1 MKIDFITGYEIR
13 FNKHP
18 NRKNNLKISAMY
30 DLYKNGYSLQKI
42 GKLYR
47 ISRQAVYDLFKSRGY
62 ELRTKKLSGLIELDG
77 IKFTIMK
84 GGYLRG
90 TVPNQGR
97 MTMQKYV
104 WIKNKGHIPSGYVIH
119 HKNGI
124 KTDNDINN
132 LELIELIKMSEVF
145 NPNGNNQFKKND
157 KTKII

>member
-1 MKIDFITGYEIR
+1 MKIDFITGFEIR
-13 FNKHP
+13 HNKHP
-18 NRKNNLKISAMY
+18 NRKNNLKIGAMY

-42 GKLYR
+42 GTLYR

-62 ELRTKKLSGLIELDG
+62 ELRSKKMEGLQELDG
-77 IKFTIMK
+77 IKFTLMN

-90 TVPNQGR
+90 TTKQGR

-104 WIKNKGHIPSGYVIH
+104 WEKYNGSVPDGYVIH

-132 LELIELIKMSEVF
+132 LHLVEKSKMSKVF
-145 NPNGNNQFKKND
+145 NPKGNNQFIKL
-157 KTKII
+157 